1 LRCTDP
7 GVLFMHPFAAR
18 NCCLY
23 CNSVSSLAGTMSVSS
38 RKIRTLSNHL
48 PEEDY
53 LARPVRMSDVAKLAR
68 VGTMTVSRVL
78 RGNVPVS
85 EETRNRV
92 LEAVAKL
99 NYLPNEVAR
108 SLREQRTRQIGIIV
122 PNLHDPFFAV
132 CTGAISL
139 VAKQHSYS
147 TIITTSDED
156 PQTELMEAKRMLRR
170 NIEGL
175 IIIPARGQTLLNDPE
190 FTQTPIVTLDRPIA
204 GSSFDSVVVENK
216 HGAQLGVQH
225 LIAHHH
231 RRIACLGLTSE
242 LWTMRQRLQGY
253 CAAMEDAKL
262 KVDSHI
268 VTECAPGTLQTIRM
282 LLQRKAPPTAIF
294 CCNNLT
300 TRNTLHAFST
310 LKIQVPEEM
319 ALIGFDD
326 FEMADI
332 IQPAVT
338 VVRQPSDTMGRMGAE
353 LLFSRLI
360 AAKQQN
366 KPKHIVLPV
375 ELVVRNSCGEHR
387 NPDL

>member
-1 LRCTDP
+1 MRFNSLSPHHSSVQSNSPD
-7 GVLFMHPFAAR
+7 GSAIHSLAGAI
-18 NCCLY
+18 
-23 CNSVSSLAGTMSVSS
+23 SVSSS
-38 RKIRTLSNHL
+38 KIKTRSNHSL
-48 PEEDY
+48 EADY
-53 LARPVRMSDVAKLAR
+53 LTRPVRMSDVAKLAR

-78 RGNVPVS
+78 KGNVPVS
-85 EETRNRV
+85 DETKSRV
-92 LEAVAKL
+92 LDAVAKL
-99 NYLPNEVAR
+99 NYLPNEIAR

-147 TIITTSDED
+147 TIITTSDEN

-190 FTQTPIVTLDRPIA
+190 FEQTPIVTLDRPVA
-204 GSSFDSVVVENK
+204 GSPFDSVVVENK
-216 HGAQLGVQH
+216 HGAQLGVEH
-225 LIAHHH
+225 LIAHRH

-242 LWTMRQRLQGY
+242 LWTMRQRQQGY
-253 CAAMEDAKL
+253 CAAMEAAKL

-268 VTECAPGTLQTIRM
+268 LTECAPDTLQTIRM

-300 TRNTLHAFST
+300 TRNTLHALST
-310 LKIQVPEEM
+310 LKIRIPEEV

-338 VVRQPSDTMGRMGAE
+338 VVRQPSDTMGRIGAE
-353 LLFSRLI
+353 LLLSRLT
-360 AAKQQN
+360 AAKRQN
-366 KPKHIVLPV
+366 KPKRIVLPV
-375 ELVVRNSCGEHR
+375 ELVVRSSCGGHR
-387 NPDL
+387 DTAL